1 VKVLSRKDWPDEL
14 AVVEKPYL
22 LLPSKVESFKIPT
35 VRKTSIFTLE
45 LEESRSRRLAIVVVR
60 AHLESVLLL

>member
-1 VKVLSRKDWPDEL
+1 M
-14 AVVEKPYL
+14 VENPYL
-22 LLPSKVESFKIPT
+22 LLPSKVESIKIQT

-60 AHLESVLLL
+60 AHSESVLLL